1 MLGAEGDA
9 DALADAALEAWKRD
23 EFALAE
29 DLWQQAAALGSARAM
44 VNLGRNRIDE
54 EDLDGAAVWFLRAVD
69 AGSADGAVWMGRMA
83 FERGDVEEQEA
94 WRWRAADLGDAG
106 MLEWLA
112 NREPDPNPG
121 ESFNVALMRRAAE
134 AGSFLAGGMMSVRAF
149 DRDEY
154 EECITWGERAFTL
167 QHQEVDPAQ
176 VARLHMVVGAAYRL
190 TGRPAQALPH
200 YEVALAI
207 APEAVQADASDVA
220 ALRRELGITTA
231 PGAPMTAPSIA
242 WASPTAP
249 AASPTHTPEVPG
261 SEAVSPGAAPV
272 RFCTQCGSARDTG
285 ARFCSQCGSPFP

>member
-1 MLGAEGDA
+1 MLGAEGDV
-9 DALADAALEAWKRD
+9 DALSDAALAAWKRD

-29 DLWQQAAALGSARAM
+29 ELWQQAAALGSARAM

-54 EDLDGAAVWFLRAVD
+54 GDLDGAAVWFLRAVD
-69 AGSADGAVWMGRMA
+69 AGSAEGAVWMGRVA

-94 WRWRAADLGDAG
+94 WRWRAADLGHAG

-154 EECITWGERAFTL
+154 EECITWGERTFTL
-167 QHQEVDPAQ
+167 EHQEVDPAQ

-200 YEVALAI
+200 YEIAVALA
-207 APEAVQADASDVA
+207 PDAVQADAGDIA
-220 ALRRELGITTA
+220 ALRRELDPDTPSIWPSTVGAFSTA
-231 PGAPMTAPSIA
+231 SAAMPTPSVTWTKPTAAPPGASSARYCS
-242 WASPTAP
+242 
-249 AASPTHTPEVPG
+249 
-261 SEAVSPGAAPV
+261 
-272 RFCTQCGSARDTG
+272 QCGTVRVDG
-285 ARFCSQCGSPFP
+285 ARFCSRCGFPLD